1 MFRRTANHEAAA
13 LQTVSAGHTLV
24 ELLAS
29 LSIASIVVALALP
42 DWSGWLAERRVLVAA
57 ERLRGELTAAR
68 RLALAGGQVVR
79 LCPTIDRMACET
91 QRDWS
96 AGWLSQKQ
104 SASGWQTL
112 QVASSLPSRVR
123 IETNTSNLSAGL
135 QFNERGFA
143 ILASGGLP
151 AAAGWCAPLALK
163 AARSRLPRAAVCE
176 AVSAGLVRE
185 VTRIAARDWTE
196 LP

>member
-143 ILASGGLP
+143 ILASGGFASGSWSVCATGAQGRTITL
-151 AAAGWCAPLALK
+151 AASGRL
-163 AARSRLPRAAVCE
+163 RSSVGGAC
-176 AVSAGLVRE
+176 S
-185 VTRIAARDWTE
+185 
-196 LP
+196 